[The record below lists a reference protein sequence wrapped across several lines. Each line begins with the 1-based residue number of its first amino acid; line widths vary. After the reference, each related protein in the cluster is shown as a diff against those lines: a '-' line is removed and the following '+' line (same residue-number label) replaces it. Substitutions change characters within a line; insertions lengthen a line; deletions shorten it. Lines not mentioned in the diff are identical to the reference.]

1 MNSLYDTLTKAYEI
15 IEHAGQPLSFEIG
28 CISGMLISPSRIS
41 TFQNDDLYLEYIK
54 NLVQERGNVSFSEKK
69 EDYDHY
75 FQDCISLKN
84 QMTDTQTDFDE
95 NIWLNYTIRLLEN
108 LKTPYYETYSCALL
122 TLQSCFSDRELFE
135 KTLQTFYSVMIRS
148 SDEKLDYIRI
158 IAQSG
163 PSFHK
168 YLASNEPLLA
178 GILVHNLALFSHEKN
193 FWLTTLVPLLYDTE
207 IDSPEDINQKMFL
220 KYFLERELQFL
231 NELQNNTEI
240 EESDRPASLNLAS
253 YLSRRSVYFYENRTQ
268 APSDLLF
275 CSGRSADLKKQI
287 IQSDFLNTYAYNM
300 NARKYITN
308 PAIGRE
314 QELLDLELILI
325 SPKKSPILIGEAGV
339 GKTSVVEGLAYQLQR
354 GQVPDLLKNKK
365 IFKLTTTSLLSGTK
379 YVGEMEERMK
389 QLMDELAKQPDV
401 ILFIDEIHTI
411 VGAGSTE
418 SSNNDISNMLKPYID
433 RGDIKIIGS
442 TTSQEYQ
449 QFLIPDKALAR
460 RFYPITIE
468 EPNEAMTIEI
478 LKGTLPT
485 IEYET
490 KVKNPFS
497 PTETIEL
504 LHTLVALSVPEN
516 QPEDRHTR
524 RPELPL
530 TLLEMAYSYAALDS
544 RITVSRK
551 DFARSVRHT
560 NLLRKE
566 IRTQAESFFD
576 TK

>member
-1 MNSLYDTLTKAYEI
+1 MNPFYHTLTKTYEI

-28 CISGMLISPSRIS
+28 CIAGMLISPARIS
-41 TFQNDDLYLEYIK
+41 AFQDEDLYLKYIT

-75 FQDCISLKN
+75 FQDCISLKDQMRNN
-84 QMTDTQTDFDE
+84 QPDFDE
-95 NIWLNYTIRLLEN
+95 TIWLNYTIRLLEN
-108 LKTPYYETYSCALL
+108 LKTPYYETYSCTLL
-122 TLQSCFSDRELFE
+122 TLQSCFADRELFE
-135 KTLQTFYSVMIRS
+135 NTLQTFYSVMIRS
-148 SDEKLDYIRI
+148 TAEKLEYIRT
-158 IAQSG
+158 IAQSA
-163 PSFHK
+163 PSLHR
-168 YLASNEPLLA
+168 YLSDNEPLLA
-178 GILVHNLALFSHEKN
+178 GILIHNLALFSHEKN

-207 IDSPEDINQKMFL
+207 IFSPEDINQKMFL
-220 KYFLERELQFL
+220 KYFLERELHFL
-231 NELQNNTEI
+231 NESKVSSSNFL
-240 EESDRPASLNLAS
+240 SSLDLAS
-253 YLSRRSVYFYENRTQ
+253 YLSMRSLWFYDNRTQ
-268 APSDLLF
+268 APSDGLF
-275 CSGRSADLKKQI
+275 RSGQVTDLKNQI

-354 GQVPDLLKNKK
+354 GQVPELLKDKK

-442 TTSQEYQ
+442 TTSQEYR

-460 RFYPITIE
+460 RFYPITVE
-468 EPNEAMTIEI
+468 EPDESMTVDI
-478 LKGTLPT
+478 LKGTLPS

-490 KVKNPFS
+490 KVRNPFDQED
-497 PTETIEL
+497 TLQL
-504 LHTLVALSVPEN
+504 LHTLVALSIPEN
-516 QPEDRHTR
+516 QPQDRRTR
-524 RPELPL
+524 LPELPL
-530 TLLEMAYSYAALDS
+530 TLLEMAFSYAALDS
-544 RITVSRK
+544 RTTVSLQ

-560 NLLRKE
+560 NLLKKE
-566 IRTQAESFFD
+566 IRAQAENFFD
-576 TK
+576 R